1 MTWADEIVLLD
12 GHSTDGTREIA
23 KSFGAKILEKDF
35 ESFPA
40 ERQYVLQHT
49 SHDWV
54 LSLDADMIV
63 PPGSRRGN
71 CGGVL
76 PAGIALAPNDPGGYK
91 NLAWL
96 FAERKTHLDE
106 ALQLAKQA
114 NELAPNRGELLDT
127 LGWVYFQKKVYTYVG
142 DHGG

>member
-1 MTWADEIVLLD
+1 MSPPALA
-12 GHSTDGTREIA
+12 GEIA
-23 KSFGAKILEKDF
+23 E
-35 ESFPA
+35 ESY
-40 ERQYVLQHT
+40 RQ
-49 SHDWV
+49 
-54 LSLDADMIV
+54 A
-63 PPGSRRGN
+63 
-71 CGGVL
+71 
-76 PAGIALAPNDPGGYK
+76 IALAPNDPGGYN